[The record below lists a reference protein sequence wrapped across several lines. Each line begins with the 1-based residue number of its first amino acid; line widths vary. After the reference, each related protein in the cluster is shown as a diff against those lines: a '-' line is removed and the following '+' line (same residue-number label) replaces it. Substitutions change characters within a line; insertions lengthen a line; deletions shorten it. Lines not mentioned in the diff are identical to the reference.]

1 VNHACSIEPAAVPEV
16 PPSFAPEG
24 PLALSACGN
33 LAIEHIGGV
42 LRIAGGAALAP
53 AKTAIAAAALDR
65 AIWVVVRHG
74 AAHALL
80 RFDDDGR
87 SLGEA
92 QPLGALGDEV
102 EIAATRR
109 GARAAL
115 IEGSKR
121 AMLVRERESQL
132 SVEALGA
139 RGRDRR
145 VLVGSRGVLDRRG
158 RELVVPGHASL
169 PALALPGD
177 LESAIVVGGGAIL
190 DGATVLIELAYRSQR
205 QLLAYH
211 LRGGALWRRIR
222 LGGARVVAIAEQRG
236 LVVLARGAHIAL
248 LDVRAGGC
256 ACERI
261 LAAPPGRVLVDAE
274 GEQIVVV
281 DERGAVTRL
290 DRRLCGGDALQVPGH
305 VAPATNAAFE
315 AMSEAPPDAE
325 PEATPTLP
333 EPEPSREAASSSE
346 PAGPVGSVEAEP
358 AREAPAVA
366 ETDPDRDFLAT
377 APPLMADRAP
387 APPLS
392 PGELAPYLEHARN
405 FVLALCQTAQSPE
418 ASAGETAAI
427 SRFARWDRPGAPH
440 VEIARE
446 LGLSPNASLVLHIA
460 AAPFL
465 FGELGKLYAAIADDR
480 ARPLV
485 DEYLIAQ
492 ILDADAGARTAIAR
506 ELDDDAP
513 LRRWGAIEIGP
524 GARPFAALTV
534 HPTLLRRL
542 SGVCYERA
550 GTPRSLAELRAPR
563 AALAGL
569 VRALAAQPADR
580 PVRVALAGRTGSGR
594 RTVAAALAQLGGR
607 GLGLVELPPP
617 ASGEALDA
625 RVRQQL
631 IDTALRGLVPCLTLD
646 ALGDDPGAR
655 DRMRAVLDAF
665 PGPLI
670 VRTPPGAAPPLSPGY
685 LALELPALSE
695 HERAAAWRDALAAHG
710 LPAGPAERLAARFAI
725 EPGTIARVLAGAR
738 LSSGA
743 DAATVEATL
752 AAALRQ
758 HRAGRLAA
766 IASQVTRLA
775 RWDDVIL
782 SDDMRA
788 SLRELIGRV
797 RCRSTVLERWGME
810 RVASSARGITALFQ
824 GGPGTGK
831 TLAAGAI
838 ARELGF
844 ELWRV
849 DLSRVLSKWLGET
862 EKNLGAVFDAA
873 EEGEI
878 ILLFDEA
885 DSLFGKRTEVRSSH
899 DRYANVEV
907 NYLLQ
912 RLDSFSGLAILTTN
926 FGAAIDP
933 AFRRRLSLHLQFPFP
948 DEDERLR
955 LWRAHL
961 PPALPVA
968 GALDLDALA
977 RKYQM
982 SGGYI
987 RNAALR
993 AAYLA
998 AAEGSAL
1005 SSAHLHH
1012 AIEAEY
1018 RDHGK
1023 LGRGGALE

>member
-1 VNHACSIEPAAVPEV
+1 MSQAMP
-16 PPSFAPEG
+16 
-24 PLALSACGN
+24 
-33 LAIEHIGGV
+33 
-42 LRIAGGAALAP
+42 GA
-53 AKTAIAAAALDR
+53 
-65 AIWVVVRHG
+65 
-74 AAHALL
+74 
-80 RFDDDGR
+80 
-87 SLGEA
+87 EA
-92 QPLGALGDEV
+92 
-102 EIAATRR
+102 
-109 GARAAL
+109 
-115 IEGSKR
+115 
-121 AMLVRERESQL
+121 
-132 SVEALGA
+132 
-139 RGRDRR
+139 
-145 VLVGSRGVLDRRG
+145 
-158 RELVVPGHASL
+158 
-169 PALALPGD
+169 
-177 LESAIVVGGGAIL
+177 
-190 DGATVLIELAYRSQR
+190 
-205 QLLAYH
+205 
-211 LRGGALWRRIR
+211 
-222 LGGARVVAIAEQRG
+222 
-236 LVVLARGAHIAL
+236 
-248 LDVRAGGC
+248 
-256 ACERI
+256 
-261 LAAPPGRVLVDAE
+261 
-274 GEQIVVV
+274 
-281 DERGAVTRL
+281 
-290 DRRLCGGDALQVPGH
+290 
-305 VAPATNAAFE
+305 
-315 AMSEAPPDAE
+315 
-325 PEATPTLP
+325 EATPALSEPPP
-333 EPEPSREAASSSE
+333 EPASSSE
-346 PAGPVGSVEAEP
+346 PAGPVGSPEP
-358 AREAPAVA
+358 AVASEISSAAPEGARLPGEAAGAPEAPAVA
-366 ETDPDRDFLAT
+366 EADADLAFLAA
-377 APPLMADRAP
+377 APPVMADRAP

-392 PGELAPYLEHARN
+392 PGQLARYLEDARG
-405 FVLALCQTAQSPE
+405 FVLALCRTAQSPE
-418 ASAGETAAI
+418 AHTGEAAAL

-446 LGLSPNASLVLHIA
+446 LGLSPNASLVLQIA

-465 FGELGKLYAAIADDR
+465 FGELARLYAAITDDR
-480 ARPLV
+480 SRPLI

-492 ILDADAGARTAIAR
+492 LLDADAGARTAIAR

-534 HPTLLRRL
+534 HPVVLRRL
-542 SGVCYERA
+542 GGVCYERA
-550 GTPRSLAELRAPR
+550 GIPRALAELRAPR
-563 AALAGL
+563 PALAEL
-569 VRALAAQPADR
+569 VRALAAHTAHR
-580 PVRVALAGRTGSGR
+580 PVRVALAGRAGSGR

-607 GLGLVELPPP
+607 GLGLVELLPP
-617 ASGEALDA
+617 APGEALELRA
-625 RVRQQL
+625 RQQL
-631 IDTALRGLVPCLTLD
+631 IDTALRGLVPCVTLD
-646 ALGDDPGAR
+646 GPGDDPGAR
-655 DRMRAVLDAF
+655 DRMRAMLDAF

-685 LALELPALSE
+685 LAVELPALSE
-695 HERAAAWRDALAAHG
+695 HEREAAWRDALAAHG
-710 LPAGPAERLAARFAI
+710 LPAGPADRLAARFAI

-738 LSSGA
+738 LSGSAG
-743 DAATVEATL
+743 AATIETTL
-752 AAALRQ
+752 AASLRQ

-775 RWDDVIL
+775 AWDDLIL

-788 SLRELIGRV
+788 SLRELVGRV

-831 TLAAGAI
+831 TLAAGAL

-849 DLSRVLSKWLGET
+849 DLSRVLSRWLGET

-899 DRYANVEV
+899 DRYANAEV

-912 RLDSFSGLAILTTN
+912 RLDSFSGLAVLTTN

-961 PPALPVA
+961 PPAVPVA
-968 GALDLDALA
+968 GALDLAALA
-977 RKYQM
+977 HKYQM